1 MTDVTASMAP
11 IAPVVPKGPK
21 TVTVNARQL
30 SASVA
35 NKHHVTKKL
44 AATLVSDLVRLMTK
58 HLKKGATVRIA
69 GFGILRVR
77 KRGPRMGRNPATGEA
92 IKIKA
97 SKRVAFR
104 AAKELRDAV

>member
-1 MTDVTASMAP
+1 MTDLTALVAP
-11 IAPVVPKGPK
+11 TVPKGPK

-35 NKHHVTKKL
+35 DKQHITKKL
-44 AATLVSDLVRLMTK
+44 AATMVSDLVRLMTK
-58 HLKKGATVRIA
+58 HLKKGAAVRIA
-69 GFGILRVR
+69 GLGILRVR

-104 AAKELRDAV
+104 AAKVLREAV